1 MQYTPFQTY
10 GNDFSNAFSGGTADA
25 ISNALTAVATPFSA
39 VIVLWVIVT
48 GVLVMRG
55 QIDTRSGV
63 TRIIRVAFVSAF
75 ILEAGIYNQYV
86 TETFQTTLPSW
97 IASTLTFNTT
107 GSTPQL
113 FDQIWSTILN
123 QSAII
128 SKQLNW
134 YQILDNIE
142 LGLII
147 LSTGFVLLLAFS
159 VYIVALVMM
168 DVVLAIGPFVI
179 AGFLFEATR
188 GVAERWIGKLIG
200 LSILTLL
207 VDVTVTIILNG
218 EKNYMSAGLAN
229 ATAAS
234 GTPEVAIQILFETTM
249 FIAIGTFIIL
259 SLPAVAAA
267 IGGGIALSA
276 AGSVLNAVIGGA
288 TGGASFAARGIGK
301 ALSKSPKDK

>member
-1 MQYTPFQTY
+1 MHYTPFQTY

-218 EKNYMSAGLAN
+218 EKNYMNAGLAN

-249 FIAIGTFIIL
+249 FIAIGTFITL